1 MRQQFLLSL
10 LFALLGTVSA
20 QFNFFEQMFG
30 GQGGGGGGGHHHH
43 QQQQQN
49 APSDSSWYRS
59 QVDRGIP
66 SQTSIHSE
74 RKLTTIPLQPTARTT
89 SAQTRSPACT
99 SHTTAPAHGPATRTS
114 SSWRTASASAFQR
127 EGSRPGRLLGRS
139 SWRGRGCCKR
149 VCLTMPQGIE
159 EHSICCSSGDTRS
172 WSTVGRSS

>member
-59 QVDRGIP
+59 QVDRGTKGQKP
-66 SQTSIHSE
+66 NWECNRVS
-74 RKLTTIPLQPTARTT
+74 RLTTIQTQHTAKTT
-89 SAQTRSPACT
+89 SAQTRSRACT

-114 SSWRTASASAFQR
+114 SSWRMGSEFAFRR
-127 EGSRPGRLLGRS
+127 EGSRLGKRPGRS
-139 SWRGRGCCKR
+139 SWQGRGCC
-149 VCLTMPQGIE
+149 E
-159 EHSICCSSGDTRS
+159 
-172 WSTVGRSS
+172 